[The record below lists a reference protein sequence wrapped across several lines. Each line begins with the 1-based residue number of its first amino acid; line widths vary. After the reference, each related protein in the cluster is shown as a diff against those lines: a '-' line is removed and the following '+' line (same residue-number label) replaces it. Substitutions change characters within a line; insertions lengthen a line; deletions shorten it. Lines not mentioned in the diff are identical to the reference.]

1 MYRKSIMNNRNEKLS
16 GLKSDFWRENISE
29 GWKVVVAFH
38 LGPADRLS

>member
-1 MYRKSIMNNRNEKLS
+1 MYRKSIRNNKNEKFS
-16 GLKSDFWRENISE
+16 GLKPGFWRVKISE